1 MTQQT
6 DILDAALPDAR
17 PASSPWSW
25 VAVRRLRPRNRARVR
40 EHLVALDD
48 VDRALRFGR
57 VVGDEQI
64 GAYVEQL
71 DFDRDHLFGIFNRR
85 LRLVAFA
92 HLAFAPTADGAE
104 PAAEFGVSVLP
115 RWRGRGLGARLFD
128 HAVMHARN
136 HGART
141 LLLHVAAENA
151 AMLAIVRRAGAAEHL
166 DGGEVTAELPLA
178 DDTLASQIEA
188 LVGHRAAEIDYR
200 FKRHAL
206 RLDKLRQA
214 WLPSPF
220 SGH

>member
-6 DILDAALPDAR
+6 DALEAALPNAK
-17 PASSPWSW
+17 PAPSPW
-25 VAVRRLRPRNRARVR
+25 VAVRGLRPRNRARVR
-40 EHLVALDD
+40 EHLLALDD
-48 VDRALRFGR
+48 ADRALRFGR

-64 GAYVEQL
+64 GAYVDHL
-71 DFDRDHLFGIFNRR
+71 DFDRDLLFGIFNRK
-85 LRLVAFA
+85 LRLVALA
-92 HLAFAPTADGAE
+92 HVAFAPTADGAE
-104 PAAEFGVSVLP
+104 PVAEFGVSVLA

-136 HGART
+136 RGART
-141 LLLHVAAENA
+141 LLLHIAAENA
-151 AMLAIVRRAGAAEHL
+151 AMLAIVRRAGAAEVL
-166 DGGEVTAELPLA
+166 DGRDVTAELPLA
-178 DDTLASQIEA
+178 DDTFASQFEA

-220 SGH
+220 GSH

>member
-6 DILDAALPDAR
+6 DALDAALPNAK
-17 PASSPWSW
+17 PAPTPW
-25 VAVRRLRPRNRARVR
+25 VAVRRLRPRNRARVL
-40 EHLVALDD
+40 EHLLALDEA
-48 VDRALRFGR
+48 DRALRFGR

-64 GAYVEQL
+64 GAYVEHL
-71 DFDRDHLFGIFNRR
+71 DFDRDLLFGIFNRR

-92 HLAFAPTADGAE
+92 HLAFALAE
-104 PAAEFGVSVLP
+104 DTDPVAEFGVSVLP

-151 AMLAIVRRAGAAEHL
+151 AMLAIVRRAGAAEHA
-166 DGGEVTAELPLA
+166 DGAEVTAELPLA

-200 FKRHAL
+200 FKRHAV
-206 RLDKLRQA
+206 RLDKLRKA

-220 SGH
+220 GGQ